1 MDVKAP
7 PEAGFRGEEKENERK
22 RRLMQKMQSGITPN
36 ATIRM
41 ERQSK
46 RKRRIRPKSF
56 EERLAIAWGFH

>member
-1 MDVKAP
+1 
-7 PEAGFRGEEKENERK
+7 
-22 RRLMQKMQSGITPN
+22 MQSGITPN